1 MALDTVLEYIHV
13 TENGLGNY
21 QVTTMENV
29 KMSKAKQ
36 AKPITSETPTPEALG
51 ASFAIEQHNVNG
63 ALLNTLKTVIG
74 VYTVENKAEYESMVE
89 GYGAQCKALY
99 NANTAKVR
107 KSEFKKIVD
116 HASTSETRQTLF
128 NIIDNYES
136 VQSLVKDLR
145 GLESGTKIIDEEGKV
160 TKAPKDESEIETGES
175 DEVTYQM
182 TDDDKILN
190 NLEVIQQLCYDKGY
204 KMASELILQAMA
216 KINEKV

>member
-1 MALDTVLEYIHV
+1 
-13 TENGLGNY
+13 
-21 QVTTMENV
+21 
-29 KMSKAKQ
+29 MSKPK
-36 AKPITSETPTPEALG
+36 KDLMPSPEALG

-74 VYTVENKAEYESMVE
+74 VYTVENKAEYEAMVE
-89 GYGAQCKALY
+89 GYGTQAKALY

-160 TKAPKDESEIETGES
+160 TKAPKDESEGAEDESVEEVTFS
-175 DEVTYQM
+175 DE
-182 TDDDKILN
+182 DKMLN
-190 NLEVIQQLCYDKGY
+190 NLEVIQQLCYEKGY
-204 KMASELILQAMA
+204 RIASELILQAMA

>member
-1 MALDTVLEYIHV
+1 
-13 TENGLGNY
+13 
-21 QVTTMENV
+21 
-29 KMSKAKQ
+29 MSKAKKTEG
-36 AKPITSETPTPEALG
+36 ATPEALG
-51 ASFAIEQHNVNG
+51 AAFACEQANVNG
-63 ALLNTLKTVIG
+63 KLLKTLKETIG
-74 VYTVENKAEYESMVE
+74 VFTVENKAEYEAMIE
-89 GYGAQCKALY
+89 GYGTQAKALY

-116 HASTSETRQTLF
+116 HASASETRQTLF

-145 GLESGTKIIDEEGKV
+145 GLESGSKVVDEEGKV
-160 TKAPKDESEIETGES
+160 VKAPKEEGEIETGES

-190 NLEVIQQLCYDKGY
+190 NLEIIQALCYDKGY

-216 KINEKV
+216 KVNEKA

>member
-1 MALDTVLEYIHV
+1 
-13 TENGLGNY
+13 
-21 QVTTMENV
+21 
-29 KMSKAKQ
+29 MSKPK
-36 AKPITSETPTPEALG
+36 KIDPTNPEALG
-51 ASFAIEQHNVNG
+51 ASFAVHQHEING
-63 ALLNTLKTVIG
+63 ALLGTLKSIIG
-74 VYTVENKAEYESMVE
+74 TYTVENKAEYESMVE

-116 HASTSETRQTLF
+116 HASTTETRNTLF

-145 GLESGTKIIDEEGKV
+145 GLESGSKVIDEEGNV
-160 TKAPKDESEIETGES
+160 VKADKAETEETETETEEITFS
-175 DEVTYQM
+175 DE
-182 TDDDKILN
+182 DKMLN

-204 KMASELILQAMA
+204 KIASELILQAMA

>member
-1 MALDTVLEYIHV
+1 
-13 TENGLGNY
+13 
-21 QVTTMENV
+21 
-29 KMSKAKQ
+29 MSKAKQ

-74 VYTVENKAEYESMVE
+74 IYTVENKAEYESMVE
-89 GYGAQCKALY
+89 GYGTQAKALY

-145 GLESGTKIIDEEGKV
+145 GLESGAKIIDEEGKV
-160 TKAPKDESEIETGES
+160 TKAPKDETEGTEDETVE
-175 DEVTYQM
+175 EVTFSE
-182 TDDDKILN
+182 DDKILN
-190 NLEVIQQLCYDKGY
+190 NLEIIQALCYDKGY
-204 KMASELILQAMA
+204 KIASELILQAMA

>member
-1 MALDTVLEYIHV
+1 
-13 TENGLGNY
+13 
-21 QVTTMENV
+21 
-29 KMSKAKQ
+29 MSKVK
-36 AKPITSETPTPEALG
+36 KTETMTPETLG
-51 ASFAIEQHNVNG
+51 ASFAVQQADVNG
-63 ALLNTLKTVIG
+63 QLLKSLKTIIG
-74 VYTVENKAEYESMVE
+74 TYTIENKAEYEAMIE

-116 HASTSETRQTLF
+116 HASQSETRNTLF

-145 GLESGTKIIDEEGKV
+145 GLESGAKVIDEEGKV
-160 TKAPKDESEIETGES
+160 AKAPKDESEIETGES
-175 DEVTYQM
+175 DEVTYTM

-190 NLEVIQQLCYDKGY
+190 NLEIIQALCYDKGY
-204 KMASELILQAMA
+204 KIASELILQAMA

>member
-1 MALDTVLEYIHV
+1 
-13 TENGLGNY
+13 
-21 QVTTMENV
+21 
-29 KMSKAKQ
+29 MSKAKQ
-36 AKPITSETPTPEALG
+36 AKPITSDTPTPEALG

-74 VYTVENKAEYESMVE
+74 VYTIENKAEYEAMVE
-89 GYGAQCKALY
+89 GYGTQAKALY

-116 HASTSETRQTLF
+116 HASTQETRQTLF

-145 GLESGTKIIDEEGKV
+145 GLESGAKIIDEEGKV
-160 TKAPKDESEIETGES
+160 TKAPKEEGEEGENEDGVEEVNFSE
-175 DEVTYQM
+175 
-182 TDDDKILN
+182 DDKILN
-190 NLEVIQQLCYDKGY
+190 NLEIIQALCYDKGY
-204 KMASELILQAMA
+204 KIASELILQAMA

>member
-1 MALDTVLEYIHV
+1 
-13 TENGLGNY
+13 
-21 QVTTMENV
+21 
-29 KMSKAKQ
+29 MSKAKQ
-36 AKPITSETPTPEALG
+36 AKPITSDTPTPEALG

-74 VYTVENKAEYESMVE
+74 VYTIENKAEYEAMVE
-89 GYGAQCKALY
+89 GYGTQAKALY

-116 HASTSETRQTLF
+116 HASTQETRQTLF

-145 GLESGTKIIDEEGKV
+145 GLESGAKVIDEEGKV
-160 TKAPKDESEIETGES
+160 TKAPKEEGEEGENEDGVEEVNFSE
-175 DEVTYQM
+175 
-182 TDDDKILN
+182 DDKILN
-190 NLEVIQQLCYDKGY
+190 NLEIIQALCYDKGY
-204 KMASELILQAMA
+204 KIASELILQAMA

>member
-1 MALDTVLEYIHV
+1 
-13 TENGLGNY
+13 
-21 QVTTMENV
+21 
-29 KMSKAKQ
+29 MSKAKQ
-36 AKPITSETPTPEALG
+36 AKPITSDTPTPEALG

-89 GYGAQCKALY
+89 GYGTQAKALY

-145 GLESGTKIIDEEGKV
+145 GLESGAKIIDEEGKV
-160 TKAPKDESEIETGES
+160 TKAPKDETEGTEDETVE
-175 DEVTYQM
+175 EVTFSE
-182 TDDDKILN
+182 DDKILN
-190 NLEVIQQLCYDKGY
+190 NLEIIQALCYDKGY
-204 KMASELILQAMA
+204 KIASELILQAMA

>member
-1 MALDTVLEYIHV
+1 MP
-13 TENGLGNY
+13 
-21 QVTTMENV
+21 
-29 KMSKAKQ
+29 S
-36 AKPITSETPTPEALG
+36 PEALG

-63 ALLNTLKTVIG
+63 ALLGTLKTVISA
-74 VYTVENKAEYESMVE
+74 YTIENKAEYQEMIE
-89 GYGAQCKALY
+89 GYGTQAKALY

-145 GLESGTKIIDEEGKV
+145 GLESGSKVIDENGAVVKAEKAEKEDTTEDTIEEV
-160 TKAPKDESEIETGES
+160 TFS
-175 DEVTYQM
+175 DE
-182 TDDDKILN
+182 DKILN

>member
-1 MALDTVLEYIHV
+1 
-13 TENGLGNY
+13 
-21 QVTTMENV
+21 
-29 KMSKAKQ
+29 MSKVKRLDPAN
-36 AKPITSETPTPEALG
+36 PEALG
-51 ASFAIEQHNVNG
+51 AQFAVHQHNING
-63 ALLNTLKTVIG
+63 ALLGTLKDIMSA
-74 VYTVENKAEYESMVE
+74 YTIENKAEYQSLVE

-99 NANTAKVR
+99 NANTAKAR

-145 GLESGTKIIDEEGKV
+145 GLESGSKVIDENGAVVKAEKEETEDTTEDTIEEV
-160 TKAPKDESEIETGES
+160 TFS
-175 DEVTYQM
+175 DE
-182 TDDDKILN
+182 DKILN

-204 KMASELILQAMA
+204 KIASELILQAMA

>member
-1 MALDTVLEYIHV
+1 
-13 TENGLGNY
+13 
-21 QVTTMENV
+21 
-29 KMSKAKQ
+29 MSKAKQ

-74 VYTVENKAEYESMVE
+74 VYTVENKPEYESMVE
-89 GYGAQCKALY
+89 GYGTQAKALY

-116 HASTSETRQTLF
+116 HASTQETRQTLF

-145 GLESGTKIIDEEGKV
+145 GLESGSKVIDEEGNV
-160 TKAPKDESEIETGES
+160 VKAAKDEAEIDTGES
-175 DEVTYQM
+175 DEITYTM

-190 NLEVIQQLCYDKGY
+190 NLEIIQALCYDKGY
-204 KMASELILQAMA
+204 KIASELILQAMA